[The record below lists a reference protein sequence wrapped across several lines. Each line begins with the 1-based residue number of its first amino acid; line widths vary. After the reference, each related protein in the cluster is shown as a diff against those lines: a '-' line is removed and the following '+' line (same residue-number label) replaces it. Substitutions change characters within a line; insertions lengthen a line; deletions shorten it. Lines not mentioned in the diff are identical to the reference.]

1 MELLKSYITKI
12 EPWKR
17 TLYILFFAQ
26 MMVAVGFAS
35 IFPFLPFYVEQLGS
49 STGLSIELLS
59 GLVFSAQSFTM
70 MIASPMWGV
79 IADRYGRKLM
89 VERTMFGGA
98 AILLLMAFVVSAEQL
113 VILRAIQGL
122 ITGTVAA
129 ANALLASVTP
139 RRHTGYAMGLL
150 QVGFGTGIALGP
162 LIGGAVADAFGYSVA
177 FYITAAM
184 LFLAGLMVG
193 VGIRENFDPQAV
205 KAHKQPGFFSAW
217 RGMMNSS
224 GLRITFVTRF
234 LTNLGPN
241 MIFPILPFFIQTLM
255 SDVAKLNTF
264 TGLVQ
269 GVSSAATTISAI
281 FLGRL
286 GDRTSHRKVLIVCVF
301 LLAGLYGLQG
311 FSTATWHL
319 LVMQALVGVAMG
331 GVIPMISALLA
342 TYGPAGKE
350 GIIYGV
356 DNSITSAGRTVA
368 PLLGAAVATPFGFP
382 AVFLA
387 AGAILLI
394 SAGLAA
400 WRLPPAE
407 KAET

>member
-1 MELLKSYITKI
+1 MELIKNHITKI
-12 EPWKR
+12 EPWQR

-184 LFLAGLMVG
+184 LFLAGLMVWIG
-193 VGIRENFDPQAV
+193 VREHFDPEAV
-205 KAHKQPGFFSAW
+205 KSEQQSGIFSAW
-217 RGMMNSS
+217 RGTVSLS
-224 GLRITFVTRF
+224 GLNMTFVTRF
-234 LTNLGPN
+234 LTSLGSM
-241 MIFPILPFFIQTLM
+241 MITPIMPFFIQTLM
-255 SDVAKLNTF
+255 ISAEKLNTF
-264 TGLVQ
+264 TGLVL
-269 GVSSAATTISAI
+269 GVSSATTTISAV

-286 GDRTSHRKVLIVCVF
+286 GDRTSHRKVLVVCVF
-301 LLAGLYGLQG
+301 VLAGLYGLQG
-311 FSTATWHL
+311 FSTASWHL

-342 TYGPAGKE
+342 TYGRIGAE
-350 GIIYGV
+350 GAIYGI
-356 DNSITSAGRTVA
+356 DNSINSAARTLA
-368 PLLGAAVATPFGFP
+368 PLLGAAVAASFGFP
-382 AVFLA
+382 AVFVATGVVFLFT
-387 AGAILLI
+387 
-394 SAGLAA
+394 AGLTA
-400 WRLPPAE
+400 WRLPPPRS
-407 KAET
+407 

>member
-1 MELLKSYITKI
+1 MILIKNFVTKI
-12 EPWKR
+12 EPWQR

-35 IFPFLPFYVEQLGS
+35 IFPFLPFYVEDLGS
-49 STGLSIELLS
+49 STGMSIEFLS
-59 GLVFSAQSFTM
+59 GLVYSSQAFTM
-70 MIASPMWGV
+70 MIASPIWGV
-79 IADRYGRKLM
+79 VADRYGRKLM

-113 VILRAIQGL
+113 VLLRAIQGL

-139 RRHTGYAMGLL
+139 RRQMGYAMGLL
-150 QVGFGTGIALGP
+150 QVGFGTGIAVGP
-162 LIGGAVADAFGYSVA
+162 LIGGATADAYGYNVA

-205 KAHKQPGFFSAW
+205 KAQKLPGFFSMW
-217 RGMMNSS
+217 REMSS
-224 GLRITFVTRF
+224 PGLGITFMTRF

-255 SDVAKLNTF
+255 VDAGNLNTF

-269 GVSSAATTISAI
+269 GVSSAFTTISAI

-286 GDRTSHRKVLIVCVF
+286 GDRTSHRSVLIVCV
-301 LLAGLYGLQG
+301 LVLAGLYGLQG
-311 FSTATWHL
+311 FSTASWHL
-319 LVMQALVGVAMG
+319 LVIQALVGVAM
-331 GVIPMISALLA
+331 
-342 TYGPAGKE
+342 
-350 GIIYGV
+350 
-356 DNSITSAGRTVA
+356 
-368 PLLGAAVATPFGFP
+368 
-382 AVFLA
+382 
-387 AGAILLI
+387 
-394 SAGLAA
+394 
-400 WRLPPAE
+400 
-407 KAET
+407 

>member
-184 LFLAGLMVG
+184 LFLAGLMVWIG
-193 VGIRENFDPQAV
+193 VREHFDPEAV
-205 KAHKQPGFFSAW
+205 KSEQQSGIFSAW
-217 RGMMNSS
+217 RGTVSLS
-224 GLRITFVTRF
+224 GLNMTFVTRF
-234 LTNLGPN
+234 LTSLGSM
-241 MIFPILPFFIQTLM
+241 MITPIMPFFIQTLM
-255 SDVAKLNTF
+255 SDTAKLNTF
-264 TGLVQ
+264 TGLVL
-269 GVSSAATTISAI
+269 GVSSATTTISAV

-286 GDRTSHRKVLIVCVF
+286 GDRTSHRKVLDACVF
-301 LLAGLYGLQG
+301 VLAGLYGLQG
-311 FSTATWHL
+311 FSTASWHL

-342 TYGPAGKE
+342 TYGRIGAE
-350 GIIYGV
+350 GAIYGI
-356 DNSITSAGRTVA
+356 DNSINSAGRTIA
-368 PLLGAAVATPFGFP
+368 PLLGAAVAASLGFP
-382 AVFLA
+382 AVFVASGIVFLFT
-387 AGAILLI
+387 
-394 SAGLAA
+394 AGLVS
-400 WRLPPAE
+400 WRLPAF
-407 KAET
+407 KS